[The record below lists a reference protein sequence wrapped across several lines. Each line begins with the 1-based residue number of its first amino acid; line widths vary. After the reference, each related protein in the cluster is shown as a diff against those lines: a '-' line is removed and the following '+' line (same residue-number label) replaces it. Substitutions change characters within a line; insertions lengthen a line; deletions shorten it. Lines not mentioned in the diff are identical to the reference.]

1 MFAFDTE
8 VLPRARRFFFAPVP
22 AVDHRFGDPRR
33 YSEPAAREDGDLI
46 LILGAA
52 RSGTTW
58 LAKILDSHPDTLYRH
73 EPDILLGP
81 GSLPTICCCGEIDR
95 FQTAAKDYLTT
106 LSAAHHLRTSGPL
119 PVFKKS
125 YRTRIGQVQRAGRI
139 FSLRALDA
147 LRIGAPRDRKPIP
160 DLISVNTKR
169 EPRVFIKSVN
179 AAGRTGLYLAAMPNL
194 RLVYL
199 LRHPCGQ
206 VASMLRGMELK
217 KFSRPL
223 RLQKLLHAEG
233 AAAAGLRIDTLEAM
247 PPIEQYAWHWAIIQD
262 KAIAELEGNS
272 RAMLVRY
279 EDLCADPNAVSRE
292 IFAFSGLNWA
302 ESTARFLRRS
312 THRLSPSRYYQVTA
326 ETSEVVGRWRH
337 ELSAVQQAQITAI
350 VRRFPVSRYFDL

>member
-1 MFAFDTE
+1 VFAFDTDAP
-8 VLPRARRFFFAPVP
+8 PRARHHVP
-22 AVDHRFGDPRR
+22 SSASTADRRLGDPWR
-33 YSEPAAREDGDLI
+33 YSEPRPHADDDLI

-73 EPDILLGP
+73 ESDIVLGP
-81 GSLPTICCCGEIDR
+81 GGMPTICRSDEVDR
-95 FQTAAKDYLTT
+95 YQTAAKEYLAT
-106 LSAAHHLRTSGPL
+106 LSAARHLRTSGPP

-125 YRTRIGQVQRAGRI
+125 YRARMGWAQRAGQI
-139 FSLRALDA
+139 FSWRALDA
-147 LRIGAPRDRKPIP
+147 LGIGASHDRKPIP
-160 DLISVNTKR
+160 DLISSGVARK
-169 EPRVFIKSVN
+169 PRVFIKSVN
-179 AAGRTGLYLAAMPNL
+179 AAGRAALYLAAKPNL
-194 RLVYL
+194 RVVYL

-223 RLQKLLHAEG
+223 RLEELLHAES
-233 AAAAGLRIDTLEAM
+233 AAAAGLRMETLEAM
-247 PPIEQYAWHWAIIQD
+247 SPIEQYAWHWAIIQD
-262 KAIAELEGNS
+262 KATAELEGNS

-292 IFAFSGLNWA
+292 IFAFSGLDWA
-302 ESTARFLRRS
+302 ESTARFLKRS

-337 ELSAVQQAQITAI
+337 ELSAAQQAQIAAI
-350 VRRFPVSRYFDL
+350 VRPFHVARHYDL